1 MNNTQ
6 IYENN
11 CREDI
16 INNIQITKK
25 HSEYSIGQSL
35 YATSDKGKRP
45 YQEDSVII
53 HVHPQ
58 DTAIKLI
65 AVADGVGGNA
75 DGDLMSNYI
84 LNQLIKWFENT
95 TEEEHN
101 IPIKA
106 KESLDKMLNSSIR
119 ELRISP
125 YAASTLSV
133 AVILKEKTLIANI
146 GDSRVY
152 IVKNN
157 SLFQKTKDDSQV
169 EDLYREYVIL
179 DKELK
184 RFYHSSNI
192 LNAAITSIP
201 SKYKMHYKIISNKN
215 YDKIL
220 ATSDGVTDCLS
231 TKQIEN
237 IIKNSKREEITKN
250 IVKNAL
256 ILDSLLVE
264 EIKQLPQEKQKSI
277 IKMQEIVE
285 EDYIK
290 EIKGGKDNTTV
301 AIYIRK

>member
-11 CREDI
+11 CKEDI
-16 INNIQITKK
+16 INNLQITRK
-25 HSEYSIGQSL
+25 HSEYSVGKSL

-53 HVHPQ
+53 HAHPK
-58 DTAIKLI
+58 DKDIKLI
-65 AVADGVGGNA
+65 AVADGVGGYA
-75 DGDLMSNYI
+75 DGDIMSNHI
-84 LNQLIKWFENT
+84 LKQLIKWFENI
-95 TEEEHN
+95 TEEEQN
-101 IPIKA
+101 TPIKA
-106 KESLDKMLNSSIR
+106 KESLDNMLNNGLR
-119 ELRISP
+119 DLRISP

-157 SLFQKTKDDSQV
+157 RLIQKTKDDSEV
-169 EDLYREYVIL
+169 EDLYRERVIL

-184 RFYHSSNI
+184 RFYYSSNM
-192 LNAAITSIP
+192 LNDAITSIP
-201 SKYKMHYKIISNKN
+201 PKYKIHYKIINNKN

-237 IIKNSKREEITKN
+237 IIKNSKKEEITNN

-256 ILDSLLVE
+256 ILNSLLLE
-264 EIKQLPQEKQKSI
+264 EIKQLSQEKQKSI
-277 IKMQEIVE
+277 IEIQEIIE
-285 EDYIK
+285 EDYTK
-290 EIKGGKDNTTV
+290 EIKGGKDNTTA